1 MGDPDGVGADRASA
15 PASPL
20 VWSAV
25 PLSAH
30 GLRLCG
36 YPGYA
41 QPVSGPG
48 ATGRLSPSWTLW
60 TRCWLHRAAGASLS
74 GLCGAPAASTAAGR
88 LCSAAPSYAAH
99 RSDADF
105 LRRTS
110 GPSCLHSFALDLR
123 KLGRNLLGK
132 GIDPPADKAQKISA
146 IEIAHKLWIG
156 RAERFGRYEVRHPCP
171 VWIKVGTTLHR
182 TGILVRFKAG
192 HTMVRHA
199 IRPAIAPTSSPPCRI
214 GDEIRSCTSSS
225 GVRVYSSE
233 IRYRRPQGRE
243 TKC

>member
-1 MGDPDGVGADRASA
+1 MGLARTGGRRRHSRWCGRRCHCGRSHPGLRMVA
-15 PASPL
+15 
-20 VWSAV
+20 
-25 PLSAH
+25 LSAI
-30 GLRLCG
+30 
-36 YPGYA
+36 PGDRYKSVLA
-41 QPVSGPG
+41 MWRP
-48 ATGRLSPSWTLW
+48 R
-60 TRCWLHRAAGASLS
+60 RLHRRRPPMQRRPQLR
-74 GLCGAPAASTAAGR
+74 C
-88 LCSAAPSYAAH
+88 H